1 MRSIV
6 ELNSQSAKIVEVSAH
21 VVISAKNLWK
31 IYNGSQTTTIALQ
44 NATLEVR
51 EGTFTAILGPSGSG
65 KSTLLHLLAGIDK
78 VSKKSD
84 QKLDINGIS
93 MLGKKENALA
103 KIRAQNVGFILQFF
117 GLLPTLTVKENIMI
131 AGYFAGKK
139 AKNRETKAEELLNL
153 VGLGDR
159 MDYYPNQLS
168 GGQKQRVAV
177 CRALI
182 NDPKILFA
190 DEPTGNLDSASGMEI
205 LTLLRSLVDRL
216 GMTVVL
222 VTHDPRIF
230 DFADRIIEIMD
241 GNIVADNVNQKR
253 QIKKELIK

>member
-31 IYNGSQTTTIALQ
+31 IYNGNQTTTIALQ

-131 AGYFAGKK
+131 AGYFAGMK

-168 GGQKQRVAV
+168 GGQ
-177 CRALI
+177 
-182 NDPKILFA
+182 N
-190 DEPTGNLDSASGMEI
+190 SG
-205 LTLLRSLVDRL
+205 
-216 GMTVVL
+216 
-222 VTHDPRIF
+222 
-230 DFADRIIEIMD
+230 
-241 GNIVADNVNQKR
+241 
-253 QIKKELIK
+253 